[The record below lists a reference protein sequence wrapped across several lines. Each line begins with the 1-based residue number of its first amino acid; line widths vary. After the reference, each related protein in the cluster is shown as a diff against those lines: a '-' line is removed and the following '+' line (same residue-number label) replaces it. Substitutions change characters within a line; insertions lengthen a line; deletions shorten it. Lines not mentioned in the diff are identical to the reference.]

1 MRARTTIL
9 VNVQR
14 PVALFGL
21 PPAWF
26 ALLLAGPLVP
36 LLVCLPLGMP
46 VAGVVLAVTVL
57 SASAF
62 QLYRL
67 ARRDP
72 HVDRVARAGWRFHGF
87 DRRRTERILQ
97 AGGKPPSRNRPGGGP

>member
-26 ALLLAGPLVP
+26 AILLAGFVVP

-46 VAGVVLAVTVL
+46 VTGVATASTVLATAAARL
-57 SASAF
+57 HS
-62 QLYRL
+62 L
-67 ARRDP
+67 ARGDM
-72 HVDRVARAGWRFHGF
+72 HFDRVKRAGWRFHGF
-87 DRRRTERILQ
+87 DAKRTRRVLQ
-97 AGGKPPSRNRPGGGP
+97 AGGGA

>member
-26 ALLLAGPLVP
+26 ALLMAAPLVP
-36 LLVCLPLGMP
+36 LVVLLPLGWP
-46 VAGVVLAVTVL
+46 VAGVVLAAAALGTSAHRLVL
-57 SASAF
+57 
-62 QLYRL
+62 L
-67 ARRDP
+67 ARRDM
-72 HVDRVARAGWRFHGF
+72 HFDRVARAGWRFHGF
-87 DRRRTERILQ
+87 DRRRKRRVVLAG
-97 AGGKPPSRNRPGGGP
+97 AGGRR

>member
-26 ALLLAGPLVP
+26 ALLLIGPIIP
-36 LLVCLPLGMP
+36 LLVCLAFGAP
-46 VAGVVLAVTVL
+46 VIGLLLTITTL
-57 SASAF
+57 SATAIWM
-62 QLYRL
+62 YRL
-67 ARRDP
+67 ARRDL
-72 HVDRVARAGWRFHGF
+72 HFDRVARAGWRFYGF
-87 DRRRTERILQ
+87 DRKRATRTLQ
-97 AGGKPPSRNRPGGGP
+97 AGGAA

>member
-26 ALLLAGPLVP
+26 ALLMVAPLTPLA
-36 LLVCLPLGMP
+36 VCLPLGLP
-46 VAGVVLAVTVL
+46 VAGVTL
-57 SASAF
+57 SAGALGVAAF
-62 QLYRL
+62 WMVSL
-67 ARRDP
+67 ARRDM
-72 HVDRVARAGWRFHGF
+72 HVDRVLRAGLRFHGF
-87 DRRRTERILQ
+87 DRRRPGRAVL
-97 AGGKPPSRNRPGGGP
+97 AGGRT

>member
-21 PPAWF
+21 PPMWF
-26 ALLLAGPLVP
+26 AFLLIGSVVPLLAGLA
-36 LLVCLPLGMP
+36 LGLPVTGAVLSA
-46 VAGVVLAVTVL
+46 VAV

-62 QLYRL
+62 KLHRL
-67 ARRDP
+67 ARRDF
-72 HVDRVARAGWRFHGF
+72 HFDRVARAGWRFHGF
-87 DRRRTERILQ
+87 DKNANSRDLQ
-97 AGGKPPSRNRPGGGP
+97 AGGRP

>member
-9 VNVQR
+9 VNAQR

-26 ALLLAGPLVP
+26 ALLLAGALVP
-36 LLVCLPLGMP
+36 LLVFLPLGMP
-46 VAGVVLAVTVL
+46 VAGVVSAVAVLA
-57 SASAF
+57 ASALW
-62 QLYRL
+62 LYRL

-72 HVDRVARAGWRFHGF
+72 HFDRVARSGWRFHGF
-87 DRRRTERILQ
+87 DRARTARFLR
-97 AGGKPPSRNRPGGGP
+97 AGGLP

>member
-26 ALLLAGPLVP
+26 AILLTGSVAP
-36 LLVCLPLGMP
+36 LLVCLPLGLP
-46 VAGVVLAVTVL
+46 VAGVILSVTTL
-57 SASAF
+57 SASATL
-62 QLYRL
+62 LYRQ
-67 ARRDP
+67 ARHDF
-72 HVDRVARAGWRFHGF
+72 HFDRVARAGWRFHGF
-87 DRRRTERILQ
+87 DAGRPVRVLQ
-97 AGGKPPSRNRPGGGP
+97 AGGTS